1 MSGEERREKIID
13 IIKNSEKPVSGSA
26 LSRTLGVSRQVV
38 VQDIALIR
46 ARNIEINSTYQGYVI
61 EEPKGNCSRV
71 FHVCH
76 NDEDTEK
83 ELNLIIDAGGK
94 VLDVFV
100 IHSVYGRIEAP
111 INVYSRNDVSGFMQ
125 KMRSGEASP
134 LKNVTGGDHY
144 HTVLGYS
151 EQVLDQVEQS
161 LNQHGFLMK

>member
-1 MSGEERREKIID
+1 MSGDERREKIIEL
-13 IIKNSEKPVSGSA
+13 IRNSNKPVSGSA
-26 LSRTLGVSRQVV
+26 IAKTLGVSRQVI

-46 ARNIEINSTYQGYVI
+46 AQNIDINSTYQGYVI

-71 FHVCH
+71 FHVRH

-94 VLDVFV
+94 VLDVFI
-100 IHSVYGRIEAP
+100 IHPVYGRIEAP

-125 KMRSGEASP
+125 KMRNGEASP
-134 LKNVTGGDHY
+134 LKNVTGGEHY

-151 EQVLDQVEQS
+151 EQVLNLVEQA
-161 LNQHGFLMK
+161 LEDNDFLI